1 MKTVN
6 ISKLDLT
13 LSTEQIIDY
22 CLDNG
27 IDTVVNDIG
36 GVLPFVEYELDDL
49 LIFWNVLRKAADA
62 EIKLSDI
69 TFKK

>member
-6 ISKLDLT
+6 LSKLDLT
-13 LSTEQIIDY
+13 LSTEQIINY

-36 GVLPFVEYELDDL
+36 GILPFVEYELDDL
-49 LIFWNVLRKAADA
+49 FIFWNVLRKAADA

>member
-6 ISKLDLT
+6 LSKLDLT
-13 LSTEQIIDY
+13 LSTKEIIDY

>member
-13 LSTEQIIDY
+13 LSTKEIIDY